1 MKEPWNSPEKR
12 EIDVKS
18 LLYLC
23 RKTYFWQTFC
33 TFAVLLKENEHKC
46 KTSSQ
51 NVGNTKTENYER
63 NEKRNP
69 NVAVSH

>member
-1 MKEPWNSPEKR
+1 M

-23 RKTYFWQTFC
+23 RKTYFWPTFC
-33 TFAVLLKENEHKC
+33 TFAALLKEIEHKC